1 MVDAFNGGKFI
12 SPSPSFGCFKF
23 NFAPRFS
30 KARNKK
36 ATKHTWHLTR
46 GDFCDFAQI
55 LETMLQDDVK
65 SGDVTMCGTMQET

>member
-1 MVDAFNGGKFI
+1 MRSGEQRRADAVGLVDALNGGKFI

-36 ATKHTWHLTR
+36 ATKHT
-46 GDFCDFAQI
+46 
-55 LETMLQDDVK
+55 
-65 SGDVTMCGTMQET
+65 